1 MILLNA
7 IRRFLAPLDRPTV
20 IDSAN
25 RITDWFERERA
36 EDRFRRIWL
45 IENRQ
50 ASLRHE
56 IEAAR
61 KAKRARRHLYAEQ
74 ERLTRE
80 LLTLERAG

>member
-1 MILLNA
+1 MTLLNA
-7 IRRFLAPLDRPTV
+7 IRRFLTPFDDTPVLSRCM
-20 IDSAN
+20 
-25 RITDWFERERA
+25 EQH
-36 EDRFRRIWL
+36 EDRSRRIWL

-61 KAKRARRHLYAEQ
+61 KAKKARRHLYAEQ

-80 LLTLERAG
+80 LLTLDRAG

>member
-1 MILLNA
+1 MNLLNA
-7 IRRFLAPLDRPTV
+7 IRRFLT
-20 IDSAN
+20 
-25 RITDWFERERA
+25 TFREGSDKTPAHKAAR
-36 EDRFRRIWL
+36 EYISQRTWL

-80 LLTLERAG
+80 LLTLEGGR